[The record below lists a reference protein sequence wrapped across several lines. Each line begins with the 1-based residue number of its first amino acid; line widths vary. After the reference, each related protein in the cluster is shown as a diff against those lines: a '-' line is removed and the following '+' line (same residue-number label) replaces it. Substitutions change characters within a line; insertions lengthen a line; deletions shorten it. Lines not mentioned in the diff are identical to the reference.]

1 MKEKPIEAAKKFVEY
16 YFPKAQ
22 AAMLAGSVARQEYN
36 DNSDLNIIVITD
48 EVDTPYRQSYAE
60 FGWNI
65 EAFVFNNKNYM
76 DFFEKDARRKRPS
89 LPNMILE
96 SIILKD
102 NQIINIMKKQAK
114 SLLKKGPEELT
125 LDEIRDFRYE
135 ITNLLDDFEGEE
147 DYFKN
152 LFTVSELIEKLKQ
165 FTLLVNGYWDSKGKY
180 NAKALKNFDEQIAD
194 IFLMAM
200 EEYYKNENKD
210 VLISLTNDILNIKG
224 GKLFEGYRKG

>member
-1 MKEKPIEAAKKFVEY
+1 MKEKPIEAANKFVEF

-22 AAMLAGSVARQEYN
+22 AAILAGSAAREEHN
-36 DNSDLNIIVITD
+36 DKSDLDIIVITD
-48 EVDTPYRQSYAE
+48 EVETPFRQSYVE

-89 LPNMILE
+89 LPNMVLE

-102 NQIINIMKKQAK
+102 DQIINIMKEQAK
-114 SLLKKGPEELT
+114 SLLQKGPEKLSEE
-125 LDEIRDFRYE
+125 EIRDFRYE
-135 ITNLLDDFEGEE
+135 ITNLLDDFEGET

-152 LFTVSELIEKLKQ
+152 LFIVSELVEKLKQ

-180 NAKALKNFDEQIAD
+180 NVKALNKFDEQIAG

-200 EEYYKNENKD
+200 EEYYKNENKE
-210 VLISLTNDILNIKG
+210 VLISLSNDILNIQG
-224 GKLFEGYRKG
+224 GKLFEGYRKE

>member
-1 MKEKPIEAAKKFVEY
+1 MKEKPIEAANKFVEY

-22 AAMLAGSVARQEYN
+22 ASMLAGSVAREEHN
-36 DNSDLNIIVITD
+36 DKSDLDIIVITD
-48 EVDTPYRQSYAE
+48 EVETPFRQSYVE

-89 LPNMILE
+89 LPNMVIE
-96 SIILKD
+96 SIVLKD
-102 NQIINIMKKQAK
+102 DQIIKIMKKQAK
-114 SLLKKGPEELT
+114 SLLQKGPEKLSEN
-125 LDEIRDFRYE
+125 EIRDFRYE
-135 ITNLLDDFEGEE
+135 ITNLLDDLEGET

-152 LFTVSELIEKLKQ
+152 LFIVSELVEKLKQ

-180 NAKALKNFDEQIAD
+180 NVKSLNNFDEQIAG

-210 VLISLTNDILNIKG
+210 VLISLSNDILNIQG
-224 GKLFEGYRKG
+224 GKLFEGYKKD